1 MVGAGRGRN
10 LGRVDKSGKMVIPC
24 LYSEIGE
31 PDERGW
37 MRVLRDG
44 KWGYLRENGEV
55 VVPCDYN
62 LIGEPNAY
70 GLIPV
75 TSGGKHGFLDADGR
89 EVLPRFFHPHFRF
102 QGRLCPDELR
112 VAAWCC
118 ATEPYGGQWD

>member
-1 MVGAGRGRN
+1 
-10 LGRVDKSGKMVIPC
+10 
-24 LYSEIGE
+24 
-31 PDERGW
+31 

-75 TSGGKHGFLDADGR
+75 TSGGKHVNMIFDLQVPSDSKMPTEEAAK
-89 EVLPRFFHPHFRF
+89 
-102 QGRLCPDELR
+102 R
-112 VAAWCC
+112 VAERISEKNPDCYAVIK
-118 ATEPYGGQWD
+118 AEHPFI

>member
-1 MVGAGRGRN
+1 
-10 LGRVDKSGKMVIPC
+10 
-24 LYSEIGE
+24 
-31 PDERGW
+31 

-89 EVLPRFFHPHFRF
+89 EVLPCFFTYISDFKDGYAVVSRKVTLANGKEDVQWGTVCHPI
-102 QGRLCPDELR
+102 
-112 VAAWCC
+112 
-118 ATEPYGGQWD
+118 